1 MIRVFEAFSGYGSQ
15 RMALDNL
22 GIEHE
27 VVAISE
33 IDKFAIKSY
42 EAIHGET
49 NNLGDI
55 SKIKVEDIP
64 DHDLFTYS
72 FPCQDIS
79 VAGKQE
85 GFDKGSGTR
94 SGLLWECE
102 RIISS
107 KKPKYL
113 LMENVKN
120 LVGKKFMGGFQEWID
135 YLESVGYS
143 NYWQVLNA
151 KDYGIPQNRERV
163 FLVSIL
169 GEHEPFEFP
178 KPTKLEKRLK
188 DILEPEVDE
197 KYYLSTERSKQL
209 ISTITD
215 GGADNEPKLRQIARY
230 DTETRKNSNRFRT
243 YDPNGLSPALNTMG
257 GGGLEPHIPESKI
270 EPERILG
277 IFDKE
282 NSTKDKI
289 APTLDTMQGGWRQ
302 PSIIVESKIA
312 ASRGRNKE
320 NPSDRTKGIELEQ
333 RLEVNENGTSNAL
346 TTVQKDNY
354 VVEPK
359 IIDNLYANREPRVY
373 DETSP
378 SLRAERH
385 GLDAAEP
392 RNNDNVIDQY
402 RIRKLTPLECWR
414 LMGVKDELFYKAQEV
429 NSNSQLYKQAGNSI
443 VVQVLE
449 RIFEKMFKEDLN

>member
-1 MIRVFEAFSGYGSQ
+1 M
-15 RMALDNL
+15 
-22 GIEHE
+22 
-27 VVAISE
+27 
-33 IDKFAIKSY
+33 
-42 EAIHGET
+42 
-49 NNLGDI
+49 
-55 SKIKVEDIP
+55 
-64 DHDLFTYS
+64 
-72 FPCQDIS
+72 
-79 VAGKQE
+79 
-85 GFDKGSGTR
+85 
-94 SGLLWECE
+94 
-102 RIISS
+102 
-107 KKPKYL
+107 
-113 LMENVKN
+113 
-120 LVGKKFMGGFQEWID
+120 
-135 YLESVGYS
+135 
-143 NYWQVLNA
+143 
-151 KDYGIPQNRERV
+151 
-163 FLVSIL
+163 VSIL

-197 KYYLSTERSKQL
+197 KYYLSTERSNQL
-209 ISTITD
+209 ISTIT
-215 GGADNEPKLRQIARY
+215 ARY
-230 DTETRKNSNRFRT
+230 DAGIQNYNSI
-243 YDPNGLSPALNTMG
+243 G
-257 GGGLEPHIPESKI
+257 GAVN

-282 NSTKDKI
+282 NSTHQAGSVYNKDKI

-354 VVEPK
+354 VLEPK

-385 GLDAAEP
+385 GLDVAEP
-392 RNNDNVIDQY
+392 RNNDVIDQY

-449 RIFEKMFKEDLN
+449 RIFEKMFKEDLK